1 MITAVQP
8 QYYERKLNEDVN
20 ISMLSID
27 FTILNFIYDNCRT
40 AWLDVLMPLIT
51 KLGDSGAIWIV
62 LAGCLLISRKYR
74 KTGIALCCALVLDTI
89 VCNGILKPFVA
100 RIRPCDI
107 NTAVELLIPR
117 PTDFSFPSGHTAAS
131 FAAVSALY
139 FSRRKLWIPALFLA
153 LLIAF
158 SRLYL
163 YVHYPSDVVAGM
175 LLGSIFGFIGYKL
188 ADYIARI
195 WHRQHIN

>member
-1 MITAVQP
+1 MHA
-8 QYYERKLNEDVN
+8 
-20 ISMLSID
+20 ID

-51 KLGDSGAIWIV
+51 KLGDSGGIWVV
-62 LAGCLLISRKYR
+62 LAIGLLISRKYR
-74 KTGIALCCALVLDTI
+74 KTGIALCCALVLEMI
-89 VCNGILKPFVA
+89 VCNGILKPLIG
-100 RIRPCDI
+100 RIRPCDV
-107 NTAVELLIPR
+107 NTAIQLLIPR

-139 FSRRKLWIPALFLA
+139 FCRQKLWIPGLVLA

-188 ADYIARI
+188 ANHMGRV
-195 WHRQHIN
+195 WRRH